1 MNSYGF
7 LYAVGC
13 ILLLLGERMLGDSQ
27 LLRYIL
33 SITSGILALIGSFIT
48 SNSVLKCKSKS
59 KTSTGLPQNLDL
71 MYFGLSLYICL
82 HNRCC
87 LGRSEFGR

>member
-13 ILLLLGERMLGDSQ
+13 VLLLLGERMLGDSQ

-33 SITSGILALIGSFIT
+33 STSGIISLIGSLIT
-48 SNSVLKCKSKS
+48 SNSILKNASPNQKSHPTIPRENVDEGRKEKS
-59 KTSTGLPQNLDL
+59 RNEINQK
-71 MYFGLSLYICL
+71 
-82 HNRCC
+82 H
-87 LGRSEFGR
+87 